1 MTEKSLYTYLESK
14 QQLVRAKEKL
24 VEIETLATSP
34 RSPNYTTISCHGGG
48 EDKLPSMLDKLFKA
62 QKRVDDLAHKVS
74 ESVQMLLYVEEL
86 LDREKEREILFYRY
100 FKGYSTQEI
109 ATAVHRSSSSIYR
122 SRDIILEVIAPIDY
136 VVI

>member
-1 MTEKSLYTYLESK
+1 M
-14 QQLVRAKEKL
+14 
-24 VEIETLATSP
+24 ETLATSP